1 MSKSG
6 KNNIRSKKD
15 QPLEPETTE
24 VENPGNYLRTLRLGK
39 GLSIQEVSET
49 TRVSESNLKAIE
61 DMDFASLPAYT
72 FTRGLLNI
80 YANFLGADAEKIVT
94 KFMEEREVGSTQ
106 KQRSRQNYSHKILTP
121 KRLAEPAQ
129 ISSMTMA
136 VILFLFIAA
145 SFAGYCMYTSWN
157 PFSILMNQN
166 RDMPSEITSVFP
178 EEKPAPD
185 SSVGEEIILI
195 PPEQGSEQETEVL
208 ETKYTVTIHFLQDT
222 GIELTM
228 DDGETIREEF
238 KAGDLQ
244 SWSAGASITL
254 TFAKPDSAEILVN
267 NAAVAF
273 PEAQDGRYT
282 LQIPPRDAV
291 ERQQDE

>member
-6 KNNIRSKKD
+6 KDNIRSQKD
-15 QPLEPETTE
+15 QPLEPETTD

-61 DMDFASLPAYT
+61 DMDFATLPAYT

-106 KQRSRQNYSHKILTP
+106 KHRSRQNYSHKILTP

-136 VILFLFIAA
+136 GILFLFIAA
-145 SFAGYCMYTSWN
+145 SFVGYSMYTSWN
-157 PFSILMNQN
+157 PFSILMKQN

-185 SSVGEEIILI
+185 FSVREEIPLI
-195 PPEQGSEQETEVL
+195 PAEPGSLQESEVL
-208 ETKYTVTIHFLQDT
+208 ETKYAVTIRFLQDT
-222 GIELTM
+222 GIELTL

-244 SWSAGASITL
+244 SWSADAFLTL

-267 NAAVAF
+267 DAAVAF

-282 LQIPPRDAV
+282 LQIPRDAA

>member
-1 MSKSG
+1 
-6 KNNIRSKKD
+6 
-15 QPLEPETTE
+15 
-24 VENPGNYLRTLRLGK
+24 
-39 GLSIQEVSET
+39 
-49 TRVSESNLKAIE
+49 
-61 DMDFASLPAYT
+61 
-72 FTRGLLNI
+72 
-80 YANFLGADAEKIVT
+80 
-94 KFMEEREVGSTQ
+94 
-106 KQRSRQNYSHKILTP
+106 LTP

-157 PFSILMNQN
+157 PFSILMKQN

-185 SSVGEEIILI
+185 TAVSRENTPI
-195 PPEQGSEQETEVL
+195 PAEQGSVREMEVL
-208 ETKYTVTIHFLQDT
+208 ETQYMVTIRFLQDT

-228 DDGETIREEF
+228 DDGEPIREEF

-244 SWSAGASITL
+244 SWSADASLTL

-273 PEAQDGRYT
+273 PEVQDGRYT
-282 LQIPPRDAV
+282 LQIPQDAA
-291 ERQQDE
+291 ERPQDE